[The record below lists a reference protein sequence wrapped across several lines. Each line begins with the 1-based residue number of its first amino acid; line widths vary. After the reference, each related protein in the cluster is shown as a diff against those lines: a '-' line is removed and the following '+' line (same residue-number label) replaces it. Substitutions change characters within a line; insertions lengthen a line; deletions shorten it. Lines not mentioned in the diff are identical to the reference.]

1 MAQISWEMS
10 DIVLSQMI
18 QGHADVNRT
27 FSKKTSTKEH
37 LTFSILTFPVNIKCH
52 HAPILPFQRWDEDR
66 AKNCRNLRIMTS
78 KERRGEEWLS
88 GRPFNSQMGGRSPFV
103 STGRESFPW
112 RRGEEEMTFISSHCS
127 SHQKQRKCDP
137 WLNLSCAS
145 QWIIVKR
152 STSSQFRESHFWGFH
167 YR

>member
-88 GRPFNSQMGGRSPFV
+88 GRPFNSQISLCLDREGGSP
-103 STGRESFPW
+103 SP
-112 RRGEEEMTFISSHCS
+112 GEEE
-127 SHQKQRKCDP
+127 RKK
-137 WLNLSCAS
+137 WLSFHLTVPL
-145 QWIIVKR
+145 IR
-152 STSSQFRESHFWGFH
+152 HRESVTHGWIFPVLVSELLSNGPHQVSLGRVTFEDSTTVK
-167 YR
+167 